1 MIYDYYCTNC
11 GHRMKGRE
19 IAFDLAQT
27 LDLQSGEGDGM
38 NVFIKFSSDDLRELA
53 KQNGV
58 SVENEKKVRLE
69 ISLADLLNYISQDF
83 KFKEREEFVNLTYD
97 EFVEGTML
105 TNLLFSGKAS
115 DSSQTREVIEN
126 DVRRFLDAIT
136 AKLKSREADPFN
148 AENHGD
154 EDWNQNTSNYF
165 MHFWV
170 EPIFFAGTEDIY
182 TIHYSGEEN
191 PSNLSPFKYGGKEI
205 RGYCPKCNK
214 PIMAEA
220 GVLKHYLVGFL
231 GAQSAGKTT
240 LFASMINDLLASP
253 QKLRQLGIQFPTVLS
268 DEKYDKVRQALE
280 DNKHGWAVR
289 KTDAQAINESF
300 NASMLIE
307 ASEGQKGIITFVD
320 IAGELCYNAKIQ
332 AVDFE
337 AFSKFPLITD
347 CDLYMLC
354 TCVSQKGYGEADQES
369 AAIDNTALLKIT
381 EGIYKHRRDQIK
393 VPPMCLVVTKVDMA
407 EQAVKAGVQNDNNPF
422 QKWNIKKSKNKDR
435 EKNQE
440 KRIYN
445 LQDQVDVLKDLYT
458 QCGNEDILKSMEWC
472 SYTCE
477 NYKNTTYV
485 SLISCSALGMPGR
498 RYDAEKDDYEKDGDR
513 YKPVRLDVVW
523 DWILRNLGLTPAIN
537 GYFLPYVPSYGE
549 GYQITKNDMEY
560 RVPTVLEISEERKRT
575 ETVYQMYLNP
585 SELDQELTLFWLKK
599 EDQSSITKLRKK
611 VWNKLAN
618 SEGDHE
624 KLVLNYLKKY
634 EK

>member
-1 MIYDYYCTNC
+1 MIYDYYCTSC
-11 GHRMKGRE
+11 GNRMKGRE
-19 IAFDLAQT
+19 ITFDLAQM
-27 LDLQSGEGDGM
+27 LDLQSGESGGM

-58 SVENEKKVRLE
+58 SLENGKKVRLE

-136 AKLKSREADPFN
+136 AKLKSREEDPFN
-148 AENHGD
+148 AENQGD

-170 EPIFFAGTEDIY
+170 EPIFFAGTEEIY

-191 PSNLSPFKYGGKEI
+191 PSNLTPFKYGKKEI

-214 PIMAEA
+214 PIMAET

-231 GAQSAGKTT
+231 GVQSAGKTT
-240 LFASMINDLLASP
+240 LFVSMINDLLASP
-253 QKLRQLGIQFPTVLS
+253 QKLLQLGIQFPTILS
-268 DEKYDKVRQALE
+268 DGKYEKVSQALS
-280 DNKHGWAVR
+280 DNKNGWAVR
-289 KTDAQAINESF
+289 KTDAQVINESF

-307 ASEGQKGIITFVD
+307 SSEGRKGIITFVD
-320 IAGELCYNAKIQ
+320 IAGELCYNAQIQ

-393 VPPMCLVVTKVDMA
+393 VPPICLVVTKVDMA
-407 EQAVKAGVQNDNNPF
+407 EQAVKAGIQNDNNPF
-422 QKWNIKKSKNKDR
+422 QNLGIKKSK
-435 EKNQE
+435 EKH
-440 KRIYN
+440 IYN
-445 LQDQVDVLKDLYT
+445 LQEQVDILKDLYT
-458 QCGNEDILKSMEWC
+458 QCGNKDILESMKWC

-498 RYDAEKDDYEKDGDR
+498 RYDPERDNYFTDGDDYR
-513 YKPVRLDVVW
+513 PVRLDVVW
-523 DWILRNLGLTPAIN
+523 DWILRNLGLIPAIS
-537 GYFLPYVPSYGE
+537 GYFLPYIPSYGE
-549 GYQITKNDMEY
+549 GYRVAQNDTEY
-560 RVPTVLEISEERKRT
+560 KVPTMFEISEERSRT
-575 ETVYQMYLNP
+575 EAVYQMYLNP
-585 SELDQELTLFWLKK
+585 SELDK
-599 EDQSSITKLRKK
+599 KLRSFSLDDDDLPLIGRF
-611 VWNKLAN
+611 VNN
-618 SEGDHE
+618 ERRRSERR
-624 KLVLNYLKKY
+624 KQLILNYLRDY